1 VDKGEGESGV
11 VDSDVAFSGGQ
22 CTCKDGHGMATLG
35 EACTGWVLAIRGTTD
50 VEGDEALE
58 DERRYVGWKYESCAN
73 NLIRLSTGRLTV
85 TGQTPDSY
93 SLCLHSGGNEVRQR

>member
-11 VDSDVAFSGGQ
+11 VYSDVAFSSGR
-22 CTCKDGHGMATLG
+22 CTCKGGHGMATLG
-35 EACTGWVLAIRGTTD
+35 KACTGWVLAIRGTTD

-58 DERRYVGWKYESCAN
+58 DEHRYVGWKYESCAD